1 MPKEIIW
8 SPLSVSDIENTIEYL
23 SDAWN
28 EQVINEFLDEVD
40 LSLQHIALY
49 PRLYP
54 VINKKMKVRKC
65 VVSKH
70 NTIFYQE
77 KKSTIQLLRIFDTRQ
92 HLEKL
97 KLK

>member
-23 SDAWN
+23 SVTWN

-54 VINKKMKVRKC
+54 VINKKLKVIPIVRIKQSKLFYTFT
-65 VVSKH
+65 VVNADAYK
-70 NTIFYQE
+70 
-77 KKSTIQLLRIFDTRQ
+77 
-92 HLEKL
+92 
-97 KLK
+97 

>member
-92 HLEKL
+92 HPEKL